1 MFFISAE
8 SSLVTTANFWKAAP
22 MSSSSSSLVMA
33 VSPSLSSALE
43 NSISKP
49 QWSEVINDVR
59 QTVSHL
65 VFTIYP
71 MYSSLIWKY
80 LLIPDCWISLT
91 DFFSF
96 IKDSLSWDSAWKRKY
111 DWEQRTIE
119 FKHKSCHWHQHWA
132 DKTLH
137 SGHLIMF
144 GRSVMLSW
152 ALILMS
158 DVISFDQKWK
168 VLRGINIPR
177 CP

>member
-144 GRSVMLSW
+144 GWSVMLSW
-152 ALILMS
+152 ALRCYFVWS
-158 DVISFDQKWK
+158 K
-168 VLRGINIPR
+168 VKGIER
-177 CP
+177 H